1 MQKLSLVFILVCTL
15 CSAQVQRFT
24 YEYKFIPDST
34 NRSEVIKEVML
45 LDIDKNGSTYYS
57 WDKFQQD
64 SIRTAEFEKQIKSG
78 STNLNIKQTTNRGVV
93 GYKVTKQYPDFKTHL
108 LTSLIQDSYKILE
121 EQKPEWKIYPD
132 KQKVGNYNGQKA
144 TTSFGGRE
152 WTAWFSTD
160 LPFQDGPYKFYGLPG
175 LIVKITDKSGD
186 FDMTLMGNKT
196 INKTNTDSEKG
207 SENNGNF
214 KAFGLQEKEIEVSE
228 KQYKKVWK
236 DYLSDPTKN
245 MRQMMGSRMGADGAT
260 VNTVIKMKDANG
272 KEIDQSQ
279 MFKQM
284 EKRIKDKEAK
294 NNNRIEPDLYK

>member
-15 CSAQVQRFT
+15 FSAQVQRFT

-78 STNLNIKQTTNRGVV
+78 STNLNIKQTTNKGVV

-121 EQKPEWKIYPD
+121 DQKPEWKIYPD
-132 KQKVGNYNGQKA
+132 KQKVGNYDGQKA

-196 INKTNTDSEKG
+196 INNVNNDSEKG

>member
-132 KQKVGNYNGQKA
+132 KQKVGNYDGQKA

>member
-15 CSAQVQRFT
+15 FSAQVQRFT

-78 STNLNIKQTTNRGVV
+78 STNLNIKQTTNKGVV

-121 EQKPEWKIYPD
+121 DQKPEWKIYPD
-132 KQKVGNYNGQKA
+132 KQKVGNYDGQKA

-196 INKTNTDSEKG
+196 INNVNNDSEKG

-272 KEIDQSQ
+272 KEINQSQ
-279 MFKQM
+279 IFKHM
-284 EKRIKDKEAK
+284 AKRIKDREAK

>member
-34 NRSEVIKEVML
+34 NISEVIKEVML

-78 STNLNIKQTTNRGVV
+78 STNLNIKQTTNKGVV

-121 EQKPEWKIYPD
+121 DQKPEWKIYPD
-132 KQKVGNYNGQKA
+132 KQKVGNYDGQKA

-186 FDMTLMGNKT
+186 FDMTLIGNKT
-196 INKTNTDSEKG
+196 INKTNNDSEKG

-284 EKRIKDKEAK
+284 EKRIKDREVK

>member
-34 NRSEVIKEVML
+34 NISEVIKEVML

-78 STNLNIKQTTNRGVV
+78 STNLNIKQTTNKGVV

-121 EQKPEWKIYPD
+121 DQKPEWKIYPD
-132 KQKVGNYNGQKA
+132 KQKVGNYDGQKA

-196 INKTNTDSEKG
+196 INKVNNNSEKG

-260 VNTVIKMKDANG
+260 VNTVIKMKDTNG

-284 EKRIKDKEAK
+284 EKRIKDREAK

>member
-15 CSAQVQRFT
+15 FSAQVQRFT

-78 STNLNIKQTTNRGVV
+78 STNLNIKQTTNKGVV

-121 EQKPEWKIYPD
+121 DQKPEWKIYPD

-214 KAFGLQEKEIEVSE
+214 KAFGLQEKEIEVSK

-284 EKRIKDKEAK
+284 EKRIKDREAK